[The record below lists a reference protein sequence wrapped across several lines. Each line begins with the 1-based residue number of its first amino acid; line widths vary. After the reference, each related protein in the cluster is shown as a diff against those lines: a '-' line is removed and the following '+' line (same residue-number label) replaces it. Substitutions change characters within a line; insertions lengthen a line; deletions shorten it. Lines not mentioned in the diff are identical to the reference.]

1 MTKHE
6 AYLQAK
12 KEYPNSYE
20 ERWIDR
26 TCEIYAKA
34 FAEWSAAESY
44 VKSRINKREVFWFKK
59 DNQTEYTTEEL
70 LNKFDKNKISDYQPW
85 G

>member
-20 ERWIDR
+20 ERLIDR
-26 TCEIYAKA
+26 TIEIYAKA
-34 FAEWSAAESY
+34 FAEWVVAESY

-59 DNQTEYTTEEL
+59 DNQTECTTEEL